1 MKRVYFDE
9 SWRSTSYY
17 SFAVYQLNDG
27 SFVAVANNKRKRK
40 DGSFDVVFEEKWPA
54 KTKSGVGLDYLG
66 LRLGKI
72 FKNSFDFFVVE
83 YNGESFGYSKKPSPG
98 GQPGRAN

>member
-54 KTKSGVGLDYLG
+54 KTKSELLGLDYLG
-66 LRLGKI
+66 LRLGKV
-72 FKNSFDFFVVE
+72 FKNSDFFVVE
-83 YNGESFGYSKKPSPG
+83 
-98 GQPGRAN
+98 